1 VTELAISLAEQG
13 IATLEPDL
21 YGTGDSGGD
30 FADADWATWVS
41 DITTAV
47 HWSER
52 RGREVDAILA
62 IGLGCALAC
71 DAMRC
76 GALRSVQRSVLWQPL
91 FDGRRLLTQFLRL
104 RTAASMMEDRKESVA
119 DLRTTLAA
127 GRRLEVAGYELSSTL
142 ARDLEAV
149 VPPARLPTALGEI
162 AWIEIVRDSSA
173 PLPQSSLRL
182 IQQTVE
188 QRGTV
193 RALALVGEPF
203 WSTTEIVVN
212 RSLISHTVAH
222 FSG

>member
-1 VTELAISLAEQG
+1 
-13 IATLEPDL
+13 
-21 YGTGDSGGD
+21 
-30 FADADWATWVS
+30 
-41 DITTAV
+41 
-47 HWSER
+47 
-52 RGREVDAILA
+52 
-62 IGLGCALAC
+62 
-71 DAMRC
+71 
-76 GALRSVQRSVLWQPL
+76 
-91 FDGRRLLTQFLRL
+91 
-104 RTAASMMEDRKESVA
+104 
-119 DLRTTLAA
+119 
-127 GRRLEVAGYELSSTL
+127 
-142 ARDLEAV
+142 
-149 VPPARLPTALGEI
+149 LGEI